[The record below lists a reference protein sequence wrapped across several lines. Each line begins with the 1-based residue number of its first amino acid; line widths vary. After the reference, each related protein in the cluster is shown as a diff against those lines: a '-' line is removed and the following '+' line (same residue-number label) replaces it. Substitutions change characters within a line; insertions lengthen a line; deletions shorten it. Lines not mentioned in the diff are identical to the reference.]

1 MLQLEADVESHLCVL
16 ECELDVCKERL
27 DIYDKLREKHATKLK
42 IVDRKLIDKFK
53 AQMKH
58 LEASVDSIFEAAGEC
73 LNTLT
78 PKTIGQGINLSI
90 AFVER
95 YRFDDLTTISKVPD
109 LDILLEAWLAILK
122 MLRSKDSQE
131 HIKQMEDFVG
141 QVRSLATVKEWLIP
155 SGRPLPDSVTT
166 RDLYLYK

>member
-1 MLQLEADVESHLCVL
+1 MLQLEADVESHLCDL

-27 DIYDKLREKHATKLK
+27 DIYDKLREKHATELK
-42 IVDRKLIDKFK
+42 IVDRELIDKFK
-53 AQMKH
+53 AQMTH
-58 LEASVDSIFEAAGEC
+58 LKAVDSKLEDTGKC
-73 LNTLT
+73 LT
-78 PKTIGQGINLSI
+78 PKTIGQAINRSI

-95 YRFDDLTTISKVPD
+95 YRFDDLTTISKVTVN
-109 LDILLEAWLAILK
+109 ILENWLAILK